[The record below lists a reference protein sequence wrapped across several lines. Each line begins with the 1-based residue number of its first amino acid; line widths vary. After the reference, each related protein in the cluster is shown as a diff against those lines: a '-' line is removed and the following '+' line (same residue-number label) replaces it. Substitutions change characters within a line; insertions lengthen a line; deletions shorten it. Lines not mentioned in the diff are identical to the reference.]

1 MISILTFIISNK
13 LDKIMEA
20 AFSHNIK
27 KKQIK
32 FEKLL
37 GLNSRMFYFILVCVI
52 SVSLIQNSYAQT
64 QLSSEEQITLSGNL
78 QNDPIAQ
85 DILKKIEQ
93 TKKMIEELKQ
103 KEYEQNQAK
112 ENLEKVRKLSI
123 ERLNQKLDEWERLWE
138 KQSSKNSFDRFVNK
152 KPSWV
157 QGVFWDQFEFKEQK
171 VNAGRTAMN
180 QVLTNG
186 GTMEDARNAYN
197 NAASTPKIELIEM
210 NAQFNVK
217 HNLAYYTEQ
226 QLFNSI
232 GQIHPSPATQV
243 KLASFYGDYKT
254 QPSYIMANSDDAN
267 TSEINSDTQCEEG
280 LILVS
285 RVTSGSHSCID
296 ESTAKKWIS
305 NGVKGIIISNDV
317 LSISQVKTNPGTQ
330 CEEGHQVV
338 YHIATSEYQCVLESV
353 AKEMIGNNTAEI
365 HTLTEYIL
373 NKDKQKVTEDAIHEI
388 NLKILRINEEYDI
401 KKKELES
408 KYDENL
414 ENENILAK
422 QKIQDLVQE
431 YRTDG
436 NITKEDVTKRISELR
451 NTNEDITE
459 KILQEKLDA
468 INKLESELKDRLLE
482 TVKGY
487 ENNSN
492 INVDWDYLNETPDNV
507 STVSEKGTVNLTKV
521 SSVSDEN
528 IEKMYLDNIGVVN
541 SFGQEFDEIK
551 TDQVLQI
558 AADLTNTNEY
568 KQDFVYVV
576 EITDIK
582 NVLAQRAKW
591 VTGTLD
597 SSQTFNVGLS
607 WTPKETGEYTAVI
620 SIGTEIDSVS
630 QVAEIK
636 INVNPEGNISDDNYC
651 KNGHELLFKYS
662 DNSPICA
669 SPDIAS
675 KLINRGLAFA

>member
-1 MISILTFIISNK
+1 MISILTFIISNR

-112 ENLEKVRKLSI
+112 ENLENVRKLSI

-180 QVLTNG
+180 QILTNG
-186 GTMEDARNAYN
+186 GTMEDAKNAYN
-197 NAASTPKIELIEM
+197 NAASTPRIELIEM

-305 NGVKGIIISNDV
+305 DGVKGIIISNDV

-422 QKIQDLVQE
+422 QKIQDLIQE

>member
-112 ENLEKVRKLSI
+112 ENLENVRKLSI

-138 KQSSKNSFDRFVNK
+138 KHSSKNSFDRFVNK

-305 NGVKGIIISNDV
+305 DGVKGIIISNDV

-422 QKIQDLVQE
+422 QKIQDLVKE
-431 YRTDG
+431 YRADG

>member
-1 MISILTFIISNK
+1 
-13 LDKIMEA
+13 MEA

-78 QNDPIAQ
+78 LNDPIAQ

-93 TKKMIEELKQ
+93 SKKMIEELKQ

-112 ENLEKVRKLSI
+112 ENIEKVRKLSI

-226 QLFNSI
+226 QLFNST
-232 GQIHPSPATQV
+232 GQIHLSPATQV

-254 QPSYIMANSDDAN
+254 QPSYLMANSDDAN

-305 NGVKGIIISNDV
+305 DGVKGIIISNDV

-422 QKIQDLVQE
+422 QKIQDLIQE

-492 INVDWDYLNETPDNV
+492 INVDWYYLNETPDNV

-591 VTGTLD
+591 VTGTLY

-607 WTPKETGEYTAVI
+607 WIPKETGEYTAVI

-630 QVAEIK
+630 PVAEIK
-636 INVNPEGNISDDNYC
+636 INVNPEGNISDYNYC

>member
-112 ENLEKVRKLSI
+112 ENLENVRKLSI

-305 NGVKGIIISNDV
+305 DGVKGIIISNDV

-422 QKIQDLVQE
+422 QKIQDLIQE

>member
-1 MISILTFIISNK
+1 MISILTFIISNTV
-13 LDKIMEA
+13 DKIMEA

-37 GLNSRMFYFILVCVI
+37 GLNSRLFYFILVCVI

-64 QLSSEEQITLSGNL
+64 QTSSEEQITLSGNL
-78 QNDPIAQ
+78 LNDPIAQ

-138 KQSSKNSFDRFVNK
+138 KHTSKNSFDRFVNK

-171 VNAGRTAMN
+171 VNAGRAAMN

-217 HNLAYYTEQ
+217 HNLAYYAEQ
-226 QLFNSI
+226 QLFNST
-232 GQIHPSPATQV
+232 GQIHPSSATQV
-243 KLASFYGDYKT
+243 KLANFYGDYKM
-254 QPSYIMANSDDAN
+254 QPSYIMANSDYTN
-267 TSEINSDTQCEEG
+267 TSEINSGAQCGEG
-280 LILVS
+280 FVLVS

-305 NGVKGIIISNDV
+305 DGVKGIIISNEV
-317 LSISQVKTNPGTQ
+317 RSISQVKTNPGTQ

-338 YHIATSEYQCVLESV
+338 YHIATSEYQCVLDSV

-373 NKDKQKVTEDAIHEI
+373 NKDTQKITEDVIYEI
-388 NLKILRINEEYDI
+388 NQKILRINEEYDT
-401 KKKELES
+401 KKKVLES
-408 KYDENL
+408 EYDENL
-414 ENENILAK
+414 ENENMLAK
-422 QKIQDLVQE
+422 QKIQDLIQE

-451 NTNEDITE
+451 NAYEDITE

-492 INVDWDYLNETPDNV
+492 INVDWDYLTETPDTV
-507 STVSEKGTVNLTKV
+507 STESEKSTVNLTKV
-521 SSVSDEN
+521 SSLSDEN
-528 IEKMYLDNIGVVN
+528 IEKIYLDNIGVVN

-568 KQDFVYVV
+568 KQDFAYVV
-576 EITDIK
+576 EITDNK

-597 SSQTFNVGLS
+597 STQTFNVGLS
-607 WTPKETGEYTAVI
+607 WIPKETGEYTAVI

-636 INVNPEGNISDDNYC
+636 INVNPEGNTSDDNYC

>member
-78 QNDPIAQ
+78 LNDPIAQ

-112 ENLEKVRKLSI
+112 ENLENVRKLSI

-422 QKIQDLVQE
+422 QKIQDLIQE

>member
-93 TKKMIEELKQ
+93 SKKMIEELKQ

-112 ENLEKVRKLSI
+112 ENLENVRKLSI
-123 ERLNQKLDEWERLWE
+123 ERLNQKLDEWDKLWE
-138 KQSSKNSFDRFVNK
+138 KHSSKNSFDRFVNK

-226 QLFNSI
+226 QLFNSK

-305 NGVKGIIISNDV
+305 DGVKGIIISNDV

-422 QKIQDLVQE
+422 QKIQDLIQE

-591 VTGTLD
+591 VTGTLY

>member
-78 QNDPIAQ
+78 LNDPIAQ

-138 KQSSKNSFDRFVNK
+138 KHSSKNSFDRFVNK

-422 QKIQDLVQE
+422 QKIQDLIQE

>member
-1 MISILTFIISNK
+1 
-13 LDKIMEA
+13 MEA

-112 ENLEKVRKLSI
+112 ENLENVRKLSI
-123 ERLNQKLDEWERLWE
+123 ERLNQKLDEWDKLWE
-138 KQSSKNSFDRFVNK
+138 KHSSKNSFDRFVNK

-226 QLFNSI
+226 QLFNST
-232 GQIHPSPATQV
+232 GQIHLSPATQV

-305 NGVKGIIISNDV
+305 DGVKGIIISNDV

-422 QKIQDLVQE
+422 QKIQDLIQE

-591 VTGTLD
+591 VTGTLY

-607 WTPKETGEYTAVI
+607 WIPKETGEYTAVI

>member
-1 MISILTFIISNK
+1 MISILTFIISNMP
-13 LDKIMEA
+13 DKIMEA

-37 GLNSRMFYFILVCVI
+37 GLNSRLFYFILVCVI

-78 QNDPIAQ
+78 LNDPIAQ

-112 ENLEKVRKLSI
+112 ENLEMVRKLSI

-138 KQSSKNSFDRFVNK
+138 KHSSKNSFDRFVNK

-186 GTMEDARNAYN
+186 GTMEEAKNAYH
-197 NAASTPKIELIEM
+197 NAASTQRIELIEM

-217 HNLAYYTEQ
+217 HNLAYYKEQ
-226 QLFNSI
+226 QIFNST
-232 GQIHPSPATQV
+232 GQIHSSPATQA
-243 KLASFYGDYKT
+243 KLANFYGDYRT
-254 QPSYIMANSDDAN
+254 QPSYIMANSDDTN
-267 TSEINSDTQCEEG
+267 TSEINSDTQCGEG
-280 LILVS
+280 FVLVS
-285 RVTSGSHSCID
+285 RVTSGSHACVD

-305 NGVKGIIISNDV
+305 DGVKGIIISNDV
-317 LSISQVKTNPGTQ
+317 LSISEVKTNPGTQ
-330 CEEGHQVV
+330 CEEGHQVI

-373 NKDKQKVTEDAIHEI
+373 NKDKQKVTEDIIYEI
-388 NLKILRINEEYDI
+388 NQKILRINEEYDI
-401 KKKELES
+401 KKKVLES
-408 KYDENL
+408 RYDENL
-414 ENENILAK
+414 ENENMLTK
-422 QKIQDLVQE
+422 QKIQDLVKE
-431 YRTDG
+431 YKIGG
-436 NITKEDVTKRISELR
+436 NITKEDVAKRISELK
-451 NTNEDITE
+451 NVNEDITE

-468 INKLESELKDRLLE
+468 INKLESELKGRLLE

-487 ENNSN
+487 ENNSD
-492 INVDWDYLNETPDNV
+492 INVDWDYLNEKPDIV
-507 STVSEKGTVNLTKV
+507 STVSEKSTVLLTKV
-521 SSVSDEN
+521 SSLSNEN

-568 KQDFVYVV
+568 AQNFAYVV
-576 EITDIK
+576 EITDSK

-591 VTGTLD
+591 MTGTLD
-597 SSQTFNVGLS
+597 SDQTFNVGLS
-607 WTPKETGEYTAVI
+607 WTPKETGEYKAVI
-620 SIGTEIDSVS
+620 SIGTKIDSVS

-636 INVNPEGNISDDNYC
+636 INVNPEGNTSDYNYC

-662 DNSPICA
+662 DNSPICV
-669 SPDIAS
+669 SPNIAS

>member
-1 MISILTFIISNK
+1 MINFDQVSMISVGLVGTSVALVF
-13 LDKIMEA
+13 
-20 AFSHNIK
+20 
-27 KKQIK
+27 
-32 FEKLL
+32 LL
-37 GLNSRMFYFILVCVI
+37 SVI
-52 SVSLIQNSYAQT
+52 PVYAQT
-64 QLSSEEQITLSGNL
+64 EQTTIKDIE
-78 QNDPIAQ
+78 NDPIAQ

-112 ENLEKVRKLSI
+112 ENLEMVRKLSI

-186 GTMEDARNAYN
+186 GTMEDATNAYN
-197 NAASTPKIELIEM
+197 EAASIPKIEMIEM

-217 HNLAYYTEQ
+217 HNLAYYAEQ
-226 QLFNSI
+226 QLFNST
-232 GQIHPSPATQV
+232 GQIHQSSATQV

-254 QPSYIMANSDDAN
+254 QPSYIMANSDDTD
-267 TSEINSDTQCEEG
+267 TSEINSDTQCDDG
-280 LILVS
+280 FVLVS
-285 RVTSGSHSCID
+285 RVTSGANACID
-296 ESTAKKWIS
+296 ESTAKKWIRD
-305 NGVKGIIISNDV
+305 GVKGIIISNEV

-353 AKEMIGNNTAEI
+353 AKEMIDNNTAEI

-388 NLKILRINEEYDI
+388 NQKILLINEEYDL
-401 KKKELES
+401 KKKVLES

-422 QKIQDLVQE
+422 QKIQDLIQE

-576 EITDIK
+576 EITDNK
-582 NVLAQRAKW
+582 NALAQRAKW
-591 VTGTLD
+591 VAGTLD

-620 SIGTEIDSVS
+620 SIGTEVDSVS
-630 QVAEIK
+630 QVAKIK

-662 DNSPICA
+662 DYSPICA

>member
-197 NAASTPKIELIEM
+197 NAASTSKIELIEM

-305 NGVKGIIISNDV
+305 DGVKGIIISNDV

-422 QKIQDLVQE
+422 QKIQDLIQE

-630 QVAEIK
+630 PVAEIK

>member
-112 ENLEKVRKLSI
+112 ENLEKVRKLSV

-138 KQSSKNSFDRFVNK
+138 KHSSKNSFDRFVNK

-157 QGVFWDQFEFKEQK
+157 QGVFWDQFAFKEQK

-180 QVLTNG
+180 QILTNG
-186 GTMEDARNAYN
+186 GTMEDAKNAYIK
-197 NAASTPKIELIEM
+197 AASTQRIELIEM

-254 QPSYIMANSDDAN
+254 QPSYIMANSDDTN

-305 NGVKGIIISNDV
+305 DGVKGIIISNDV

-422 QKIQDLVQE
+422 QKIQDLIQE

-630 QVAEIK
+630 QIAEIK

-675 KLINRGLAFA
+675 KLINRGLAFV

>member
-1 MISILTFIISNK
+1 MVSVGLVGTSVALVF
-13 LDKIMEA
+13 
-20 AFSHNIK
+20 
-27 KKQIK
+27 
-32 FEKLL
+32 LL
-37 GLNSRMFYFILVCVI
+37 SVI
-52 SVSLIQNSYAQT
+52 PVYAQT
-64 QLSSEEQITLSGNL
+64 EQTTITDIEN
-78 QNDPIAQ
+78 NPIAQ

-138 KQSSKNSFDRFVNK
+138 KYSSKNSFDRFVNK
-152 KPSWV
+152 KPSYV

-180 QVLTNG
+180 QILING
-186 GTMEDARNAYN
+186 GTMEDAKNAYHK
-197 NAASTPKIELIEM
+197 AASIQKIEMIEM

-217 HNLAYYTEQ
+217 HNLAYFAEQ
-226 QLFNSI
+226 QIFNST
-232 GQIHPSPATQV
+232 GQVNSSPATQA
-243 KLASFYGDYKT
+243 KLANFYGDYRT
-254 QPSYIMANSDDAN
+254 QPSYIMANSDDTD
-267 TSEINSDTQCEEG
+267 TSEINSDTQCGEG
-280 LILVS
+280 LVLVS

-305 NGVKGIIISNDV
+305 DGVKGIIISNDV

-330 CEEGHQVV
+330 CEEGYQVV

-353 AKEMIGNNTAEI
+353 AKEMISNNTAEI

-373 NKDKQKVTEDAIHEI
+373 NKDKQKVTEDIVYEI
-388 NLKILRINEEYDI
+388 NQKILRINEEYDI
-401 KKKELES
+401 KKKVLES
-408 KYDENL
+408 EYDENL
-414 ENENILAK
+414 ENANILTK
-422 QKIQDLVQE
+422 QKIQDLIQE

-487 ENNSN
+487 ENNSG
-492 INVDWDYLNETPDNV
+492 INVDWDYLNEKPDIL
-507 STVSEKGTVNLTKV
+507 STESEKSTVNLTKV
-521 SSVSDEN
+521 SSLSNEN

-541 SFGQEFDEIK
+541 SFGQEFNEIK

-568 KQDFVYVV
+568 TQNFAYVV
-576 EITDIK
+576 EITDNK
-582 NVLAQRAKW
+582 NVLTQRAKW
-591 VTGTLD
+591 MTGTLD
-597 SSQTFNVGLS
+597 SDQTFNVGLS
-607 WTPKETGEYTAVI
+607 WTPKETGEYKVVI
-620 SIGTEIDSVS
+620 SIGTKIYSVS
-630 QVAEIK
+630 EVAEIK
-636 INVNPEGNISDDNYC
+636 INVNPEGNTSDDNYC

-662 DNSPICA
+662 DNSPICV
-669 SPDIAS
+669 SPNIAS